1 MAQHKFLQE
10 VGTPALCGEVKTTRE
25 RTDTAGEALIE
36 LSENLQ
42 TLASEAETAINDADG
57 RIDTLTNE
65 IIAGEVTTPMATENG
80 ETITT
85 QDGIE
90 ILAYRIL

>member
-1 MAQHKFLQE
+1 MAAHKTLQE
-10 VGTPALCGEVKTTRE
+10 VGTPALCGEIKTTRQ

-42 TLASEAETAINDADG
+42 TLASEAEAAINDADG
-57 RIDTLTNE
+57 RIDNLTNE
-65 IIAGEVTTPMATENG
+65 IIAGEVTATMATDER

-85 QDGIE
+85 NSGE
-90 ILAYRIL
+90 ILLAYRIL

>member
-1 MAQHKFLQE
+1 MAAHKTLQE
-10 VGTPALCGEVKTTRE
+10 VGTPALCGEIKTTRQ

-42 TLASEAETAINDADG
+42 TLASEAEAAINDADG
-57 RIDTLTNE
+57 RIDNLTNE
-65 IIAGEVTTPMATENG
+65 IIAGEVTAPMATNDG

-85 QDGIE
+85 DDGEI